1 MLRRPPR
8 STRTDTLC
16 PYTLLF
22 RSRVAWEAA
31 ATLCRHRTRC
41 PSARRRSVHVR
52 HDVHA
57 AHVPRHRQCAEICRL
72 DLSAGLARAVPLLQ
86 KAPTLRTVA
95 KWNLGHTDS
104 IAGAVEHPDYGNAA
118 QVFPACEVH
127 TEPQPPD

>member
-57 AHVPRHRQCAEICRL
+57 AHVPRHSQCAELCRM

-86 KAPTLRTVA
+86 KAPTVRAVA
-95 KWNLGHTDS
+95 KWNLGRNDA
-104 IAGAVEHPDYGNAA
+104 IKGAVAHAAYGHADR
-118 QVFPACEVH
+118 VFTGRELRM
-127 TEPQPPD
+127 E